1 MLMIEHVRAFPPVAR
16 IGLLVMVTGAVV
28 EIATSVMASP
38 HAMHHGSGMTH
49 AGHLVALVGMV
60 LVLAGVA
67 IFGARRQRSRG
78 APAAIDSGGLET
90 NAHR

>member
-1 MLMIEHVRAFPPVAR
+1 MIEQVRAFPQLAR
-16 IGLLVMVTGAVV
+16 IGLLVMVTGAALEVV
-28 EIATSVMASP
+28 TSVTAGP
-38 HAMHHGSGMTH
+38 HAMHHGSGVTH

-67 IFGARRQRSRG
+67 IFGSPRQRSRG
-78 APAAIDSGGLET
+78 APAANDSGGLET